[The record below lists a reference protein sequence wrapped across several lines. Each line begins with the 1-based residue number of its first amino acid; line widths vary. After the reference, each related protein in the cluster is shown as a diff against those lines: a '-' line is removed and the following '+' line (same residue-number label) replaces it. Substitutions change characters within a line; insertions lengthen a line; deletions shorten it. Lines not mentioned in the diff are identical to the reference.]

1 MASMRA
7 RCRGWGLAG
16 IWWATTLVSTNAQ
29 PLPFDLND
37 PVTLYAVMM
46 FYDTSCGGLSLNAKI
61 ALFRWQVTIS
71 AIHIA
76 NQLTLVEDTISR
88 FGLQKFCA
96 GFGSI
101 MTRF

>member
-1 MASMRA
+1 MKQVFR
-7 RCRGWGLAG
+7 AG
-16 IWWATTLVSTNAQ
+16 IFWATALLPTNAQ
-29 PLPFDLND
+29 PRPLDLNE

-46 FYDTSCGGLSLNAKI
+46 FYDSTCGGLPPNAKI